1 MRINGSNAN
10 KSTLMQT
17 KHKIMPPPSPWYKE
31 DTSLRV
37 LKYQS
42 DKIPFLVKSTFS
54 RYFLPSQWE
63 SPQACDSRK
72 DPRATPVL
80 PGTPL
85 GLGRKQKLVSSAP
98 EQGLPQGSS
107 SAAIPAAAPSPA
119 SPGRLHRAGPAPPLR
134 RRFPAG
140 LGARTRRPSFQ
151 GGRRGSASL
160 RSARDLRPRG
170 GCAPRKPPGGGV
182 GTWVRKRG
190 RQVAGTRTLRAGS
203 PATWILRSPCG
214 FVSTRSRWVSGCSR
228 KWHT

>member
-31 DTSLRV
+31 DTSPRV

-54 RYFLPSQWE
+54 KYFLQSQWK

-85 GLGRKQKLVSSAP
+85 GLDRKQKLVSSAP
-98 EQGLPQGSS
+98 EQGLAQGSS

-119 SPGRLHRAGPAPPLR
+119 SRGPLHGAGPAPPLPAPLPGGSRRPDKAAFFPR
-134 RRFPAG
+134 RRTRQCVPA
-140 LGARTRRPSFQ
+140 
-151 GGRRGSASL
+151 
-160 RSARDLRPRG
+160 LRPTP
-170 GCAPRKPPGGGV
+170 APPRR
-182 GTWVRKRG
+182 VRASQTSR
-190 RQVAGTRTLRAGS
+190 R
-203 PATWILRSPCG
+203 RSG
-214 FVSTRSRWVSGCSR
+214 NLG
-228 KWHT
+228 